1 MNLIFDTHAHYDDEA
16 FDGDREEILSGLR
29 EHGIGTVVN
38 IGASLSSCGTTL
50 ALAKRYPFLYAAVG
64 IHPNET
70 GELTEK
76 DMDWL
81 KQIAGEEKVVA
92 IGEIGLDY
100 HWPEPE
106 PALQKQWFRRQIELA
121 KEVKLPIIVHSRD
134 AAEPTMQ
141 IIQETKAYECGGV
154 IHCYSYS
161 PEMAEEYVKM
171 GFFIGMGG
179 VLTFKNAKKLVR
191 CAERIPL
198 SSIVLETDCPY
209 MAPEPN
215 RGKRNDSSQLI
226 YVAQKLA
233 EIKGITAEEVKQ
245 ATTENAHR
253 LYRLTQNK

>member
-1 MNLIFDTHAHYDDEA
+1 M
-16 FDGDREEILSGLR
+16 
-29 EHGIGTVVN
+29 
-38 IGASLSSCGTTL
+38 
-50 ALAKRYPFLYAAVG
+50 
-64 IHPNET
+64 
-70 GELTEK
+70 
-76 DMDWL
+76 
-81 KQIAGEEKVVA
+81 
-92 IGEIGLDY
+92 
-100 HWPEPE
+100 
-106 PALQKQWFRRQIELA
+106 
-121 KEVKLPIIVHSRD
+121 HSRD

-171 GFFIGMGG
+171 GYYIGVGG
-179 VLTFKNAKKLVR
+179 VVTFKNSRVLKEVVKDIA
-191 CAERIPL
+191 AAIPIEK
-198 SSIVLETDCPY
+198 IVLETDCPY

-245 ATTENAHR
+245 VTTENAHR